1 MVRYVVLWIPIL
13 VEATPEIVNDRPAR
27 IELRDVPEM
36 QSCHLRC
43 IADKSTKNFTLYY
56 RLGED
61 SSEKEI
67 VFTHL
72 ESTQSGFVLY
82 KWEFNGEDDKLIESL
97 KSSIHHSVYHYIKGL
112 FHVHSFHDGECD
124 SLLRGFCSDT
134 RVKWSDSGV
143 PKRVFT
149 HYIREYVDKLEQSYL
164 TLSGELA
171 YLQTIVNIKKQ
182 FKTGVIR
189 SQQLKKDCFRVMGE
203 ASYAGALLRM
213 SRFSV
218 KTKVFGRLSDILIR
232 LEMLREQCVD
242 SYNTINNTYSNNLG
256 KRGVIFGISGIILTA
271 ILEVVHTCT
280 SDSDTIEHQDSLINR
295 LVIQNDAEIRNLKNR
310 TDSLALQN
318 EKVLHSLESL
328 IKE

>member
-13 VEATPEIVNDRPAR
+13 VETTPEIVDERPEQ

-36 QSCHLRC
+36 QSCYLRC

-56 RLGED
+56 RLSED

-72 ESTQSGFVLY
+72 ESTRSGFVLY
-82 KWEFNGEDDKLIESL
+82 KLEFNGEDDKLTESL
-97 KSSIHHSVYHYIKGL
+97 RSSVHHSVYHYIKGL
-112 FHVHSFHDGECD
+112 FHKHAFHDEECD
-124 SLLRGFCSDT
+124 SLLKGFCSDT
-134 RVKWSDSGV
+134 RVKWSDNGV
-143 PKRVFT
+143 PKQVFT
-149 HYIREYVDKLEQSYL
+149 HYIWEYIDKLEQSYL

-171 YLQTIVNIKKQ
+171 YLQEIVNIKRQ
-182 FKTGVIR
+182 FKNGVNR

-218 KTKVFGRLSDILIR
+218 KNKVFSQLSDILMR

-242 SYNTINNTYSNNLG
+242 SYNTINNTYNNTLG
-256 KRGVIFGISGIILTA
+256 RRGVAFGIAGIALTT
-271 ILEVVHTCT
+271 ILEFVHACT
-280 SDSDTIEHQDSLINR
+280 SDSDAIEHQDSLINR
-295 LVIQNDAEIRNLKNR
+295 LVIQNDAELRKLKNR
-310 TDSLALQN
+310 ADSLARQN

-328 IKE
+328 VNE